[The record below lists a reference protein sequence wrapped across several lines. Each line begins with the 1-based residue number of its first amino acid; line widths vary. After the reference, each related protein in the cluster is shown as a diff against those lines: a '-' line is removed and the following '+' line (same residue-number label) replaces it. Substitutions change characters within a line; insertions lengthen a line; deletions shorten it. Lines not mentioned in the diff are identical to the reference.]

1 MRRVPNGTASMSGEI
16 SRSLLRLSTRVSSF
30 KLRTA
35 INITRLR
42 DPPFKLEPGSI
53 TPEEEVDDDD
63 SEHYAQATSSV
74 VPNSRAHVI
83 STAANEK

>member
-1 MRRVPNGTASMSGEI
+1 MDAPAKPKENATQDAHQNQPSDNFEDSSGTPKG
-16 SRSLLRLSTRVSSF
+16 TQ
-30 KLRTA
+30 T
-35 INITRLR
+35 
-42 DPPFKLEPGSI
+42 PPFKLERRSI

-83 STAANEK
+83 STTANEK

>member
-1 MRRVPNGTASMSGEI
+1 MATKISQLTILGTHLAYLKGH
-16 SRSLLRLSTRVSSF
+16 RL
-30 KLRTA
+30 
-35 INITRLR
+35 
-42 DPPFKLEPGSI
+42 PFKLERGSI